1 MVPTECVIDLAPSP
15 LLVRVLGPLDILA
28 GGRVTTLGSARQR
41 ELLAVLVV
49 HAGQVVATDTLIDV
63 LWGDV
68 PPPSAAHTVQGLVS
82 RLRSVLGGTAIVAQ
96 APGYL
101 LSASTATI
109 DSQVFEDL
117 VTQARNAARAGEADA
132 AIELFDAALALWR
145 GGAFGEFGD
154 RPFAQAEVSRIQELR
169 DAVIEDRA
177 DVLLASGPP
186 SELVGDLEAAARA
199 APYRERRQG
208 QLMTALARS
217 GRPVE
222 AMRSYE
228 RFRRRLT
235 DEVGVVPSRS
245 LQRGASA
252 SCSRWRPKSRPI
264 SCVSAWA
271 MARMT
276 PPLGAGPR

>member
-117 VTQARNAARAGEADA
+117 VTQ
-132 AIELFDAALALWR
+132 
-145 GGAFGEFGD
+145 
-154 RPFAQAEVSRIQELR
+154 
-169 DAVIEDRA
+169 
-177 DVLLASGPP
+177 
-186 SELVGDLEAAARA
+186 
-199 APYRERRQG
+199 
-208 QLMTALARS
+208 
-217 GRPVE
+217 
-222 AMRSYE
+222 
-228 RFRRRLT
+228 
-235 DEVGVVPSRS
+235 
-245 LQRGASA
+245 
-252 SCSRWRPKSRPI
+252 
-264 SCVSAWA
+264 
-271 MARMT
+271 
-276 PPLGAGPR
+276 